1 MLLVEPNDVKQRHYP
16 VHSFLIRMA
25 GLLETWSHARHF
37 TRRYCCHA
45 VPFVYH
51 TLVQRLSMY
60 VYDTVVGTFER
71 DCGIDLCFVLL
82 NDYYFFLKEL
92 KGELAL
98 KHLHQTI
105 CADCCQDQMNEIDD
119 LSPILDRMRTEEIY
133 LLIFVKDSSGDTE
146 HSIPLFAED
155 LVHRTD
161 CGLESRWSKHQ
172 ERLARRFSNPEVS
185 TSRRSKPP

>member
-1 MLLVEPNDVKQRHYP
+1 
-16 VHSFLIRMA
+16 MA

-51 TLVQRLSMY
+51 TLVRRLSLY
-60 VYDTVVGTFER
+60 VYDTVVGTLER

-82 NDYYFFLKEL
+82 SDYYFFLKEL
-92 KGELAL
+92 KEELAL
-98 KHLHQTI
+98 KHIHQTI
-105 CADCCQDQMNEIDD
+105 CMDCCQEQMDEIDA
-119 LSPILDRMRTEEIY
+119 LSLILERMRTEEIY
-133 LLIFVKDSSGDTE
+133 LLIFVRDHDE
-146 HSIPLFAED
+146 EMPLFAED

-161 CGLESRWSKHQ
+161 CGLESRWGKYQ
-172 ERLARRFSNPEVS
+172 ERLARHFSDAGAS